1 LVWTDPRTPSAT
13 DTTFCN
19 SGAGKGGKL
28 VEIGVGVGVIPEG
41 AEQAASQNNR
51 KMKVASSFVLFL
63 IAVKSYHIAAN
74 SFLCHLEYG

>member
-1 LVWTDPRTPSAT
+1 
-13 DTTFCN
+13 
-19 SGAGKGGKL
+19 

-74 SFLCHLEYG
+74 SLLCHLEYG